1 MSYENPQAPN
11 SSNALSG
18 IISKAGEASRAELLR
33 QEKINRANI
42 TSLAQGLVNSI
53 TPKKNAL
60 KDFTKSQKNQQQDL
74 YDTISSTDLGYK
86 DFDASSDEMMHGLI
100 DDFSTIQGHLNNGTM
115 VDEQLGR
122 RDLAKIKNKV
132 NTYAAAI
139 PRFKAITS
147 AITKASEDP
156 NSPQLSIT
164 GPPVEQME
172 IITKITNGK
181 KVNIIQN
188 GDSIILE
195 DPDTGSILNVAEFNK
210 AFDDPK
216 SPYLVYEA
224 DVTEPLKDAF
234 TSYMKDDEGSF
245 TANFTTPEIR
255 KDRNNNDVEV
265 TTMTIEQQQQLK
277 NAMVGV
283 ENKSTGVPDGQFT
296 ALIAEEGESIWEDIM
311 DGGRGYS
318 EFTKEES
325 QGEALE
331 WFAGKNSI
339 PAPSDPEF
347 KLYKRQYDVM
357 LDYLSTRALQDN
369 AASEGIELL
378 TEDPKLK
385 DDNENEGQSD
395 GSGPRA
401 MNQPKTQAEFNKQ
414 WNSLKTGEKLT
425 GPNGVEY
432 IKK

>member
-11 SSNALSG
+11 SNNALSG
-18 IISKAGEASRAELLR
+18 IISKAGEASRAESLR
-33 QEKINRANI
+33 QEKVNRANI
-42 TSLAQGLVNSI
+42 TSLAQGFVNSI

-60 KDFTKSQKNQQQDL
+60 KEFTKSQKNQQQDL
-74 YDTISSTDLGYK
+74 YDAISSTDLGYK
-86 DFDASSDEMMHGLI
+86 DFDASSDKMMHGLI

-164 GPPVEQME
+164 GPPVDQME

-255 KDRNNNDVEV
+255 KDRNNNDVEI
-265 TTMTIEQQQQLK
+265 TTMTVEQQQQLK
-277 NAMVGV
+277 NAMIGV

-311 DGGRGYS
+311 DGGRGYD
-318 EFTKEES
+318 EFTKEK
-325 QGEALE
+325 GEALE

-339 PAPSDPEF
+339 PAPDDPEF
-347 KLYKRQYDVM
+347 ELYKRQYDVM

-378 TEDPKLK
+378 TETVKPKVV
-385 DDNENEGQSD
+385 NGEEVI
-395 GSGPRA
+395 
-401 MNQPKTQAEFNKQ
+401 TQKEFNKQ
-414 WNSLKTGEKLT
+414 WNSLKPGEKLT

-432 IKK
+432 TKLR